1 MRPSRLIPTMFFALV
16 LAAFATAAAPPA
28 AQLEWP
34 GTEIAGRAR
43 AWFAQLAGSEEEARR
58 FFAEHLAPSALA
70 EAGVDVRM
78 ERRHGMIERTGGLT
92 PLEVVDDTP
101 SELAVRCSAGNG
113 DHVTATFH
121 AESAAPHRLL
131 GVTLEAGDDTGG
143 PGRRAPAPQGVQG
156 VGGTQRA
163 EDEGDGEGTGGV
175 PHRRAEVQ
183 D

>member
-92 PLEVVDDTP
+92 PLEVVD
-101 SELAVRCSAGNG
+101 
-113 DHVTATFH
+113 
-121 AESAAPHRLL
+121 
-131 GVTLEAGDDTGG
+131 
-143 PGRRAPAPQGVQG
+143 RAIRIASIQGVVLVSYG
-156 VGGTQRA
+156 DMLRVPGSSVDLFSVRAKGGDVRVVVCDKGKMDAKIQR
-163 EDEGDGEGTGGV
+163 
-175 PHRRAEVQ
+175 EV
-183 D
+183 DLLIHEKFKEFLGKK